1 MLLLFAIVSKQTMM
15 DIYSVTQFILTVK
28 SEKPC
33 ACKCF
38 DQLAK

>member
-1 MLLLFAIVSKQTMM
+1 MLLLFAIVSMKTMI
-15 DIYSVTQFILTVK
+15 DLYSVTQFILTVK

-38 DQLAK
+38 EQLAK